1 MHIGV
6 LFITYVPALTTA
18 LPRWFGGE
26 DHRPRRCVHDL
37 TQAAAI
43 CHREPGNVHANIQMM
58 TVSNRP
64 GGHMLQ
70 TAESDR
76 RLFWW
81 VLTAISAIAA
91 VVTWIAFG
99 TMA

>member
-1 MHIGV
+1 MKTIAHGAV
-6 LFITYVPALTTA
+6 FTTS
-18 LPRWFGGE
+18 PKQ
-26 DHRPRRCVHDL
+26 RPFA
-37 TQAAAI
+37 T
-43 CHREPGNVHANIQMM
+43 EPGNVHANIQMM

>member
-1 MHIGV
+1 
-6 LFITYVPALTTA
+6 
-18 LPRWFGGE
+18 
-26 DHRPRRCVHDL
+26 
-37 TQAAAI
+37 
-43 CHREPGNVHANIQMM
+43 
-58 TVSNRP
+58 
-64 GGHMLQ
+64 MLQ